1 MNCVNNMHFKKKK
14 FCKTNYK
21 KSKLKNGKNVI
32 AVYRKECR
40 KKNDEVKLPRPAEL
54 FFFFAM
60 QCMRNRVGR
69 I

>member
-1 MNCVNNMHFKKKK
+1 MHFKKKK
-14 FCKTNYK
+14 RFCKTNYKK

-54 FFFFAM
+54 FFFLAM
-60 QCMRNRVGR
+60 HAK
-69 I
+69 